1 MRDII
6 LNALRALNIETYLI
20 RANETESVELFF
32 IRKTLDMRRTKHAA
46 DYAVTVYR
54 DFEADGTKCRGMSQ
68 ARIFESMTP
77 DEVESSLK
85 GAWFAAQFV
94 KNPFFELYAGQKA
107 EPVEMPSALA
117 DRPLEENALL
127 MAEALFAVDTAEDA
141 FINSAEIFAVKS
153 RVSILSS
160 RGADVEYTRYEVRG
174 EFVTQCKAPQD
185 VEQYFQF
192 KYADLNTDA
201 LTEKAR
207 QAIAAVRDRAA
218 AQESPQAGTYS
229 VVLSGEEVRSLME
242 YYLGR
247 ANAALVYAQYSDW
260 EKGKPVQG
268 EDVQGEKLNLTL
280 LPKAP
285 YSLEGIPMTT
295 RPLLENGE
303 LKTLYGALRF
313 CQYLGME
320 PTGNYE
326 RFGLDNGTVALKDL
340 QKGCLCPVSFSGFE
354 MDSFTGH
361 FGGEIRLAYLYTE
374 DGVKILT
381 GGSINGNLSEKQGK
395 LLFSK
400 ERYDT
405 MDYTGPFAVKIEGVE
420 VAG

>member
-1 MRDII
+1 M
-6 LNALRALNIETYLI
+6 
-20 RANETESVELFF
+20 
-32 IRKTLDMRRTKHAA
+32 
-46 DYAVTVYR
+46 
-54 DFEADGTKCRGMSQ
+54 
-68 ARIFESMTP
+68 
-77 DEVESSLK
+77 
-85 GAWFAAQFV
+85 
-94 KNPFFELYAGQKA
+94 
-107 EPVEMPSALA
+107 
-117 DRPLEENALL
+117 
-127 MAEALFAVDTAEDA
+127 
-141 FINSAEIFAVKS
+141 
-153 RVSILSS
+153 
-160 RGADVEYTRYEVRG
+160 
-174 EFVTQCKAPQD
+174 TQCKTPQD
-185 VEQYFQF
+185 VEQFFQF
-192 KYADLNTDA
+192 EYPDLNTAA

-207 QAIAAVRDRAA
+207 KAIAAVRDRAA

-242 YYLGR
+242 YYLDR

-260 EKGKPVQG
+260 AAGKPIQG
-268 EDVQGEKLNLTL
+268 EAVQGEKLNLTL